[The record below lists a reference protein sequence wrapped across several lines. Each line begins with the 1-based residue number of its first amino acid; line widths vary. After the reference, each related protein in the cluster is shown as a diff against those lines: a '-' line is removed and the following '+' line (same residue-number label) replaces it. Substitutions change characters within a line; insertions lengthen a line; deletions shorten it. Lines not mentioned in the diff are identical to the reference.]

1 MWRDDA
7 CNDGYDG
14 SKEVK
19 KMAQEKKSKRP
30 KKSPS
35 ENPKGLEPSKSI
47 LENKLLRLVA
57 FSAIGAVSVILVTQ
71 QIGSLSE
78 SESISEIGLILGIIT
93 GIVPMTLYQ
102 LKEVQRKDSVDKH
115 MPVFLLALLSSV
127 QSGTNLIKAIEQS
140 ASRNLGALTPPLKN
154 LKANMSWGMP
164 QDEAFAHFSDAT
176 GTRISKRVTVLLE
189 MALKIGGDIAENLE
203 MIQKHV
209 SEMQNIEKSRKS
221 QLAPYTYT
229 IYISYAVFLAVAVLL
244 ITSFFTEIEKVQV
257 SLIEQGNSGSGGL
270 FGSLADMDVGLM
282 ETALFNMAIIEAVFG
297 GLAAGKIGAGS
308 YVAGIKHVV
317 AMIVIAIIAFNVI

>member
-1 MWRDDA
+1 
-7 CNDGYDG
+7 
-14 SKEVK
+14 
-19 KMAQEKKSKRP
+19 MAQVKKSKKQR
-30 KKSPS
+30 
-35 ENPKGLEPSKSI
+35 ELDDRIPKGLVPSKSI
-47 LENKLLRLVA
+47 IENKVLKIVLY
-57 FSAIGAVSVILVTQ
+57 SIIGAISVIFVTQ
-71 QIGSLSE
+71 QIGNFSG
-78 SESISEIGLILGIIT
+78 SESITEVGLIFGIIT
-93 GIVPMTLYQ
+93 GIVPVTLYQ
-102 LKEVQRKDSVDKH
+102 LKEVQRRDSVDKH

-127 QSGTNLIKAIEQS
+127 QSGANLIKAIEQT
-140 ASRNLGALTPPLKN
+140 ANRNLGALTAPLKN

-164 QDEAFAHFSDAT
+164 MDEAFAHFADT
-176 GTRISKRVTVLLE
+176 TDTRIARRVTVLLE

-209 SEMQNIEKSRKS
+209 TEMQNIEKNRKS

-244 ITSFFTEIEKVQV
+244 VTSFFTEIEKVQI
-257 SLIEQGNSGSGGL
+257 SIREQGSASEGGL

-282 ETALFNMAIIEAVFG
+282 ESALFNMAIIEAVFG

-317 AMIVIAIIAFNVI
+317 AMIVIAVIAFNII